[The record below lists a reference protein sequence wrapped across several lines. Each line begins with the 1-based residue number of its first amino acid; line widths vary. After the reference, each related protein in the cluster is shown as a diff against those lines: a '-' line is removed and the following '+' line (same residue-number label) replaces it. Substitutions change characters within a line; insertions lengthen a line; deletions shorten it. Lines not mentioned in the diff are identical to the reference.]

1 MKYQLIDMDNESVI
15 AKGNCERIG
24 NGGMIGHKLAD
35 GTKIEYEVPFP
46 THAEAFAEVLKLLTT
61 GEHKV
66 VNDMSEIAAVGH
78 RTVHGGEKFASS
90 VLITEDVLKAIDEL
104 STLAPLHN
112 PPGLAAIRASKKVFG
127 EKTPMVAVFDTA
139 FHQTMPSKAYMYGI
153 PYEYYEKYGVRRY
166 GFHGT
171 SHRFVSGRLAE
182 LAGKKDLKVVTCHL
196 GNGSSISAVVN
207 GQVVDTSL
215 GMTTNAGII
224 MGTRSGDVDPG
235 IPALIAEKAGVDFAG
250 ATNILQKKSGLEG
263 VSGVSSDMRDI
274 ENAIEQ
280 GNERAKLAWDMLVYQ
295 IKKATLRPW
304 AAATRSFSPAASART
319 MTRFAR
325 RSARVWNSWAL
336 SLTPRRTRAAAK
348 RPAFPPPIP
357 RCRFGLSRLTRSCSS
372 PATPRKSSLSCKTNI
387 RSIKPGKGHALS
399 RFFAFHLYLS
409 RCRQPR

>member
-1 MKYQLIDMDNESVI
+1 MKILVINAGSSSMKYQLIDMDNESVI

-295 IKKATLRPW
+295 IKKYVGGY
-304 AAATRSFSPAASART
+304 AAAMGGCDAIVFTGGIGENDDKVREKVCEGMEF
-319 MTRFAR
+319 MGVKFD
-325 RSARVWNSWAL
+325 
-336 SLTPRRTRAAAK
+336 AAK
-348 RPAFPPPIP
+348 NKGCREEACVSAPDSKVQVWVIP
-357 RCRFGLSRLTRSCSS
+357 
-372 PATPRKSSLSCKTNI
+372 TNEELLI
-387 RSIKPGKGHALS
+387 ARDTKEIVSKL
-399 RFFAFHLYLS
+399 
-409 RCRQPR
+409 

>member
-182 LAGKKDLKVVTCHL
+182 LVGKKDLKVVTCHL

-207 GQVVDTSL
+207 GQVIDTSL

-295 IKKATLRPW
+295 IKKYVGGY
-304 AAATRSFSPAASART
+304 AAAMGGCDAIVFTGGIGENDDKVREKVCEGMEF
-319 MTRFAR
+319 MGVKFD
-325 RSARVWNSWAL
+325 
-336 SLTPRRTRAAAK
+336 AAK
-348 RPAFPPPIP
+348 NKGCREEACVSAPDSKVQVWVIP
-357 RCRFGLSRLTRSCSS
+357 
-372 PATPRKSSLSCKTNI
+372 TNEELLI
-387 RSIKPGKGHALS
+387 ARDTKEIVSKL
-399 RFFAFHLYLS
+399 
-409 RCRQPR
+409 

>member
-1 MKYQLIDMDNESVI
+1 MKILVINAGSSSMKYQLIDMDTETVI

-35 GTKIEYEVPFP
+35 GTKIEYDVPFP

-66 VNDMSEIAAVGH
+66 VNDVSEIAAVGH

-104 STLAPLHN
+104 SSLAPLHN

-127 EKTPMVAVFDTA
+127 ESTPMVAVFDTS
-139 FHQTMPSKAYMYGI
+139 FHQTMPPKAYMYGI

-171 SHRFVSGRLAE
+171 SHRFVSARAAE
-182 LAGKKDLKVVTCHL
+182 LIGRDDLKIVTCHL

-207 GQVVDTSL
+207 GKVIDTSL

-235 IPALIAEKAGVDFAG
+235 IPSLIAEKEGVDLAGV
-250 ATNILQKKSGLEG
+250 TNILQKKSGLQG
-263 VSGVSSDMRDI
+263 VSGVSSDMRDL
-274 ENAIEQ
+274 ESAIEK
-280 GNERAKLAWDMLVYQ
+280 GNERARLAWEMLAYQ
-295 IKKATLRPW
+295 IKKFVGAY
-304 AAATRSFSPAASART
+304 AAAMGGCDAVVFTGGIGENDSSIREAVCKDMEFMGLKLDAKKNDGCREEALVSAPDSKVQVWVIPT
-319 MTRFAR
+319 NEELLIAR
-325 RSARVWNSWAL
+325 DTKAIVE
-336 SLTPRRTRAAAK
+336 SL
-348 RPAFPPPIP
+348 
-357 RCRFGLSRLTRSCSS
+357 
-372 PATPRKSSLSCKTNI
+372 
-387 RSIKPGKGHALS
+387 
-399 RFFAFHLYLS
+399 
-409 RCRQPR
+409 